1 MLFVCIKTEFIKLKK
16 SFVWLACFV
25 IPLLPAIMGTAN
37 YLGNLEILEGEW
49 YALWTQHTL
58 FYACFFFAPLISVY
72 CAYLWRLENF
82 GHNRNVLMTAPVP
95 LSCIFLGKLSVTVI
109 VTLITQLWVFVLFI
123 ISGKIVGLDWL
134 PPLQIFFWDM
144 RATLGGVV
152 CAAAMLLLSMCIK
165 SFALPIGLSLVLT
178 MIGFLFSNKGWGM
191 FYPFSLIAAGMNAN
205 TYDDRLSGNMLPFF
219 MSCILYL
226 TLFCSAAVWLLRT
239 RDVKA

>member
-1 MLFVCIKTEFIKLKK
+1 MLLFCIRAELLKLKK

-25 IPLLPAIMGTAN
+25 IPVIPAVMGTGN
-37 YLGNLEILEGEW
+37 YLSNLSILHGEW

-95 LSCIFLGKLSVTVI
+95 LSCIFLGKLAVTAI
-109 VTLITQLWVFVLFI
+109 VTLLTQLWMFFLFS
-123 ISGKIVGLDWL
+123 ISGLLVGLPGF
-134 PPLQIFFWDM
+134 PPLQLFGWCL
-144 RATLGGVV
+144 RATLGGLV
-152 CAAAMLLLSMCIK
+152 CAAAMLLLSMCIR

-178 MIGFLFSNKGWGM
+178 FIGFLFSNKGWGL

-205 TYDDRLSGNMLPFF
+205 TYDDKLAGNMLPFVT
-219 MSCILYL
+219 SCVLYL
-226 TLFCSAAVWLLRT
+226 LLFFGIAVALLRT

>member
-1 MLFVCIKTEFIKLKK
+1 MLFVCIRTELLKLKK

-25 IPLLPAIMGTAN
+25 IPLMPAILGTGN
-37 YLGNLEILEGEW
+37 YLGNLEILEGKW

-72 CAYLWRLENF
+72 CAWLWRLENF

-109 VTLITQLWVFVLFI
+109 VTLITQVWMFVLFTV
-123 ISGKIVGLDWL
+123 SGKIAGLDGL
-134 PPLQIFFWDM
+134 PPMQIFFWDM
-144 RATLGGVV
+144 RSTLGGIV
-152 CAAAMLLLSMCIK
+152 CAAAMLLLSMCIR

-219 MSCILYL
+219 ISCILYL
-226 TLFCSAAVWLLRT
+226 TLFCGIAIWLLRT

>member
-1 MLFVCIKTEFIKLKK
+1 MLFVCIRTELLKLKK

-25 IPLLPAIMGTAN
+25 IPLMPAILGTGN
-37 YLGNLEILEGEW
+37 YLGNLEILEGKW

-72 CAYLWRLENF
+72 CAWLWRLENF

-109 VTLITQLWVFVLFI
+109 VTLITQIWMFVLFTV
-123 ISGKIVGLDWL
+123 SGKIAGLDGL
-134 PPLQIFFWDM
+134 PPMQIFLWDM
-144 RATLGGVV
+144 RSTLGGIV
-152 CAAAMLLLSMCIK
+152 CAAAMLLLSMCIR

-219 MSCILYL
+219 ISCILYL
-226 TLFCSAAVWLLRT
+226 TLFCCIAIWLLRT